1 VKSKQLAVIAAVAL
15 IAGAVSFVAGYAAA
29 PDSPAHLLARTA
41 EEWTALA
48 AWVAVAIAGG
58 TAVIALQQMFEA
70 RRLRIDQAQPQ
81 IVAYLEQDPDMP
93 DVIEIVIGN
102 FGTTA
107 ARDVK
112 VSTSVPVRATS
123 SSFASSEPEV
133 LALPER
139 FATLAPGQRWRTA
152 WDFGS
157 TRADHHELKE
167 ENRVTFRF
175 DYVGV
180 DGKPVHTESDLD
192 WAEIAAR
199 WWARKQTIHHA
210 TGELVGIRKALE
222 AQSRVAWRR
231 ATRRDAAAP
240 IASAH
245 PAPAPAA
252 EAAPA
257 EGKVAALYRV
267 FTRGR

>member
-1 VKSKQLAVIAAVAL
+1 MKAKHLVICSVTAL
-15 IAGAVSFVAGYAAA
+15 LVGAISFAAGYAAA

-81 IVAYLEQDPDMP
+81 VVAYLEQDPDIP

-112 VSTSVPVRATS
+112 VSTSAPVRATS
-123 SSFASSEPEV
+123 GADPDSDPEV

-157 TRADHHELKE
+157 TRAEHRELAT
-167 ENRVTFRF
+167 ENRVRFSF
-175 DYVGV
+175 DYLGV
-180 DGKPVHTESDLD
+180 DGKPVHYDCDLD
-192 WAEIAAR
+192 WAEVGAR
-199 WWARKQTIHHA
+199 WWAKKRNVHHVA
-210 TGELVGIRKALE
+210 GALE
-222 AQSRVAWRR
+222 AISKTLAEGLVVARR
-231 ATRRDAAAP
+231 RSGRPDAAAP
-240 IASAH
+240 TAAQPASA
-245 PAPAPAA
+245 PATEP
-252 EAAPA
+252 APA
-257 EGKVAALYRV
+257 EGKVAELYRR
-267 FTRGR
+267 FMRGR

>member
-1 VKSKQLAVIAAVAL
+1 MKAKHLVICSVTAL
-15 IAGAVSFVAGYAAA
+15 LVGAISFAAGYAAA

-70 RRLRIDQAQPQ
+70 RRLRIEQAQPQ
-81 IVAYLEQDPDMP
+81 VVAYLEQDPDIP

-107 ARDVK
+107 ARNVT
-112 VSTSVPVRATS
+112 VSTSVPVRMTAGRGDG
-123 SSFASSEPEV
+123 APEPV
-133 LALPER
+133 ALPAR

-157 TRADHHELKE
+157 LRTKHAALSE
-167 ENRVTFRF
+167 ESRVTFRF

-180 DGKPVHTESDLD
+180 DGKPVHNESDLD
-192 WAEIAAR
+192 WAEIEAR
-199 WWARKQTIHHA
+199 LWTQKQTIHHA
-210 TGELVGIRKALE
+210 TGELTRIRKALE
-222 AQSRVAWRR
+222 RVARRR
-231 ATRRDAAAP
+231 ALRPDAAAP
-240 IASAH
+240 IAAAQ